1 MTTANGSAEFNAIID
16 SLLDAPN
23 ELAVQRVKKLA
34 ERGNGHAHA
43 LLGVIYETG
52 LYGVDRDESLALD
65 HYNRAIVGAK
75 SVEGWLGVAR
85 LTLRHAQ
92 HQEQFRQAERIYAEV
107 GDEAERAEPWL
118 ALGRI
123 ALYGLSGSP
132 DLRRARTYFSRAAE
146 FGEPLGLT
154 GIALIDWREGKYLRS
169 IYLRSKAVIKSL
181 RRDLAGN

>member
-1 MTTANGSAEFNAIID
+1 MTAEKVSAEFDAIID

-23 ELAVQRVKKLA
+23 EVAVQRVKKLA
-34 ERGNGHAHA
+34 ERGDGHAHA
-43 LLGVIYETG
+43 VLGVVYETG

-65 HYNRAIVGAK
+65 HYNKAVVSAR
-75 SVEGWLGVAR
+75 SLEGWLGVAR
-85 LTLRHAQ
+85 LTLRHAR
-92 HQEQFRQAERIYAEV
+92 HQDDFKTAERIYAEI

-132 DLRRARTYFSRAAE
+132 DLRRARIYFSRAAE

-154 GIALIDWREGKYLRS
+154 GIAIVEWKDGRYLRS
-169 IYLRSKAVIKSL
+169 ICLRSKVVIKSL
-181 RRDLAGN
+181 RRDLAGD